1 MRVRR
6 GRRSRP
12 RARAA
17 HLRASLAFASFAVA
31 LAVTARPVALP
42 VFAAAPVVKLGLD
55 LPLSGIDGASSLPAR
70 NAVVLAVE
78 EANRRGFPGAV
89 RLELDDLDDSV
100 GGKHDPAQ
108 GAQNLRTFVADPA
121 VAAVVGPM
129 NSNVAEAEIPI
140 ANAAN
145 LALVSMAATA
155 IDLTKGPAAAR
166 LRPEHP
172 ERPSFFRVCA
182 SDDRQGAAAAAFARG
197 LQLRRAFVI
206 DDNESYGKGIADVF
220 ALEFPKRGGT
230 IVGREHLTSF
240 ALDYKPLL
248 TKIAAEK
255 PDAIFFGGIVST
267 GGAILRKQM
276 GDAGLG
282 RVPYFGG
289 DGLASPQY
297 LPLAGAQADGT
308 YFTLMAPDVDRLPAA
323 HRFVA
328 AYRGRFG
335 SEPGQYSAGAYAAAE
350 VTIGAIRAA
359 LLAGAPAGAGVD
371 RGAVLRAVSGTH
383 LAVTPAGPVAFDSDG
398 DLRNPVVSLYRV
410 AGGTT
415 RFVEQSADKPR

>member
-1 MRVRR
+1 V
-6 GRRSRP
+6 
-12 RARAA
+12 
-17 HLRASLAFASFAVA
+17 LAA
-31 LAVTARPVALP
+31 LAGALSVAVLPIASP
-42 VFAAAPVVKLGLD
+42 VFAGSGPVVKLGLD

-78 EANRRGFPGAV
+78 EANRRGFSGGV
-89 RLELDDLDDSV
+89 RLELDDLDDAV
-100 GGKHDPAQ
+100 QGKHDPAQ
-108 GAQNLRTFVADPA
+108 GAQNLRTFVSDPA

-145 LALVSMAATA
+145 LALVSMGATA

-197 LQLRRAFVI
+197 LHLRRAFVV

-220 ALEFPKRGGT
+220 ALDFRNGGGT
-230 IVGREHLTSF
+230 IAGHLTPF

-276 GDAGLG
+276 GDVGLG
-282 RVPYFGG
+282 GVPYFGG
-289 DGLASPQY
+289 DGLASPEY
-297 LPLAGAQADGT
+297 APLAGAEADGT
-308 YFTLMAPDVDRLPAA
+308 YFTLVAPDVDRLPAA
-323 HRFVA
+323 RRFVA
-328 AYRGRFG
+328 AYRARFG
-335 SEPGQYSAGAYAAAE
+335 SEPGQYSAGAYVAAE
-350 VTIGAIRAA
+350 VAIGAIRAA
-359 LLAGAPAGAGVD
+359 LVPRAAAGAGVD
-371 RGAVLRAVSGTH
+371 RGAVLEAVAGAH
-383 LAVTPAGPVAFDSDG
+383 LAVTPVGPVAFDSAG
-398 DLRNPVVSLYRV
+398 DLRNPIVSLYRV
-410 AGGTT
+410 AGGAT
-415 RFVEQSADKPR
+415 RFVEQSAYPPK